1 MTTETMLPTI
11 TDDAAGDRLVDHAH
25 HWVLDEPNGPVS
37 NAVCRR
43 CGAERE
49 FRNWL
54 DEIDFITTDDERRAA

>member
-11 TDDAAGDRLVDHAH
+11 TVDTAVYDLVDHAH
-25 HWVLDEPNGPVS
+25 RWILDEPNGPVS

-43 CGAERE
+43 CGAERR